1 MRKIGQICHSEC
13 RWAGKLNSVKFFM
26 KYEEEEAPVE
36 QINVDQYLVDAAQRE
51 EDRKKPMSTPLIEFI
66 RAKKDKKKQARN
78 ERRKQENER
87 RAERNAERKKQKQA
101 ERKEKQGRKVSPGLE
116 FFSIF

>member
-1 MRKIGQICHSEC
+1 
-13 RWAGKLNSVKFFM
+13 
-26 KYEEEEAPVE
+26 
-36 QINVDQYLVDAAQRE
+36 
-51 EDRKKPMSTPLIEFI
+51 MSTPLIEFI

-101 ERKEKQGRKVSPGLE
+101 ERKEKQGRKVSRGLV
-116 FFSIF
+116 FFENLSFFKALQSPARNFPQKNRKTRKLRVPRNNSPKLWHNYKI